1 MCKVAKLIDDR
12 LNELGIKGSK
22 MCDDLGISRS
32 TLTELRKGRSK
43 FLLPQTANLIGKYLG
58 LDPLQ
63 LMGVENQ
70 LPDEDQPIGDLYNRI
85 ESLCKIKGERMSDLC
100 RSIGIRSGVMSDL
113 KMGRSK
119 SLSSATLSKIA
130 GHFGVSVDYL
140 LGVSGKGTEEDNEL
154 AELLEE
160 IRRNP
165 DLRTM
170 FSLTKNA
177 TPEEVRQYI
186 KVIKA
191 IRGEE

>member
-1 MCKVAKLIDDR
+1 M
-12 LNELGIKGSK
+12 NELYERIKK
-22 MCDDLGISRS
+22 
-32 TLTELRKGRSK
+32 
-43 FLLPQTANLIGKYLG
+43 
-58 LDPLQ
+58 
-63 LMGVENQ
+63 
-70 LPDEDQPIGDLYNRI
+70 
-85 ESLCKIKGERMSDLC
+85 LCEARDIKISDLC
-100 RSIGIRSGVMSDL
+100 KATGIRSGMMTDL

-119 SLSSATLSKIA
+119 SLSSASLSKIA
-130 GHFGVSVDYL
+130 GYFEISVDYL
-140 LGVSGKGTEEDNEL
+140 LGLETSDQIDEQKREL

>member
-43 FLLPQTANLIGKYLG
+43 FLLPQRASQIGEYLG
-58 LDPLQ
+58 LDPML
-63 LMGVENQ
+63 LMGVEN
-70 LPDEDQPIGDLYNRI
+70 
-85 ESLCKIKGERMSDLC
+85 
-100 RSIGIRSGVMSDL
+100 
-113 KMGRSK
+113 
-119 SLSSATLSKIA
+119 SAAAEL
-130 GHFGVSVDYL
+130 D
-140 LGVSGKGTEEDNEL
+140 DRQREL

-186 KVIKA
+186 KIIKA
-191 IRGEE
+191 LRGDDAVE

>member
-32 TLTELRKGRSK
+32 TLTELRKGRAKS
-43 FLLPQTANLIGKYLG
+43 LSPQTAYPIAEYLE
-58 LDPLQ
+58 LDACE
-63 LMGVENQ
+63 LMG
-70 LPDEDQPIGDLYNRI
+70 I
-85 ESLCKIKGERMSDLC
+85 EINAELES
-100 RSIGIRSGVMSDL
+100 
-113 KMGRSK
+113 
-119 SLSSATLSKIA
+119 
-130 GHFGVSVDYL
+130 
-140 LGVSGKGTEEDNEL
+140 EEDNEL

-165 DLRTM
+165 DLRIM

-177 TPEEVRQYI
+177 TPEEVQQYI